1 MNYLA
6 PSILSADFSCLGE
19 QIKSLDAAGAHYVHI
34 DVMDGAFVPSISF
47 GMPVIRTIRPCTKR
61 PFDVHLMVKEPSRY
75 LKEFV
80 ACGADMITIHAE
92 SCVHLDRTIE
102 EIRELGV
109 RACVALNPATEV
121 GVLEYVLPKLDMVLV
136 MAVNP
141 GHGGQKFIRYSLEK
155 IRKLR
160 RMIQERGLDT
170 DIEVDGGVTLS
181 NLGEILDAGAN
192 VIVAGSAVFRGDI
205 TGNVKAFLEA
215 ME

>member
-170 DIEVDGGVTLS
+170 DIEVDGGVTRS